1 MKRNAIRKI
10 LAGTSSVALLAALS
24 ASALTPHEARGLALE
39 GFDLIA
45 DSLASEPSLARG
57 LELTRAAAE
66 AGDPIALNN
75 MGYLYESGRLENLR
89 DSVGNPLIETSAD
102 SAAVYYGRALD
113 RKLTSAAI
121 NLLQLAE
128 TKPDLTIP
136 REHLAAAHMALGRAY
151 ALGNSV
157 LPYNFDASQRHFLEA
172 ARLGDEKALEIVR
185 ETIGQFP
192 DSYPDLT
199 PADLEL
205 IFP

>member
-1 MKRNAIRKI
+1 MKKNAIRKI
-10 LAGTSSVALLAALS
+10 LAGTSSIALLAALS

-45 DSLASEPSLARG
+45 DSLASECALAKG

-75 MGYLYESGRLENLR
+75 MGYLYESGRLADLR
-89 DSVGNPLIETSAD
+89 DTIGNPLIEVSPD
-102 SAAVYYGRALD
+102 SAAAYYGRALD

-128 TKPDLTIP
+128 AHPDLIIP
-136 REHLAAAHMALGRAY
+136 RERLAAAHIALGRAY

-157 LPYNFDASQRHFLEA
+157 LPYDFDASQQHFLEA

-185 ETIGQFP
+185 ETLGQFP
-192 DSYPDLT
+192 DAYPDLT
-199 PADLEL
+199 PSDLEL